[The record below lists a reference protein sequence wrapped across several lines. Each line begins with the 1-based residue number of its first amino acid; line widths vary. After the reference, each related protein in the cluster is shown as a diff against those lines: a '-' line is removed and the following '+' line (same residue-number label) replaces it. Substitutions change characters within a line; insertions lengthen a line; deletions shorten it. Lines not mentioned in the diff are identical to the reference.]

1 MTPGT
6 LTVTAQSITPGADPA
21 DPDPAYQ
28 GVTVS
33 DPSDTT
39 YNGTSQEQPV
49 EMLDKDGNPLTE
61 GVDYTVTYS
70 GDTTNAGTVK
80 VTVEGKGNYSGTVTK
95 TYTIDQREVTVTAGS
110 ASKSYDGT
118 PLTSDE
124 VTVSGEGFVK
134 GDEPTYSL
142 TGSQTDA
149 GTSENGVT
157 VKFGDG
163 QAAKNYKV
171 TVVPGTLTVTA
182 QPINPADPSY
192 PKDAQGNPAGVTSN
206 DPVDVTYDGNE
217 HKFVPVVKDKDGN
230 VLVEGKD
237 YKVTYSTNDFVN
249 TGTITVTI
257 TGIGNYTGT
266 VTKSYKIDPAPTPS
280 VIAKT
285 GDDTPSPAPVAAA
298 GMSLLA
304 MAALFFKRAFGRRED

>member
-1 MTPGT
+1 M
-6 LTVTAQSITPGADPA
+6 
-21 DPDPAYQ
+21 
-28 GVTVS
+28 
-33 DPSDTT
+33 
-39 YNGTSQEQPV
+39 
-49 EMLDKDGNPLTE
+49 
-61 GVDYTVTYS
+61 DYTVTYS

-118 PLTSDE
+118 PLTGDE
-124 VTVSGEGFVK
+124 VTV
-134 GDEPTYSL
+134 
-142 TGSQTDA
+142 
-149 GTSENGVT
+149 
-157 VKFGDG
+157 
-163 QAAKNYKV
+163 
-171 TVVPGTLTVTA
+171 TA
-182 QPINPADPSY
+182 QSINPADPSY

-237 YKVTYSTNDFVN
+237 YKVTYSTDDFVN

-257 TGIGNYTGT
+257 TGIGNYAGT
-266 VTKSYKIDPAPTPS
+266 VTKSYKINPAPTPS